1 MGFFRNKAKKVNL
14 CQDCKERE
22 GSAYVAGNFICNGCF
37 AKRYGV
43 IQFSSTGAEYF
54 GGHKA
59 FLAGGYISDS
69 QIGEIYLTN
78 SHLLFL
84 KDDEDPAKQWTIS
97 IPLKSIIVERWG
109 IEENIRRKQIS
120 GLGSEIGDT
129 GILLG
134 SGIIQES
141 GKSHRIIVPYI
152 DENGIPQEPRFGI
165 SSFGGKKIRELA
177 AKLYQQVV
185 KVKNQDTPSSKKETI
200 KETTDDPLAVLKI
213 RLAKGE
219 ITKEEYEEL
228 KSVLEK

>member
-1 MGFFRNKAKKVNL
+1 MGFIRNKTNKVSL
-14 CQDCKERE
+14 CHDCKERE
-22 GSAYVAGNFICNGCF
+22 GKAYIGSDFICNGCF
-37 AKRYGV
+37 AKRYGM
-43 IQFSSTGAEYF
+43 IQFSSTEAEYF

-59 FLAGGYISDS
+59 YLAGGYISDR
-69 QIGEIYLTN
+69 QLGEIYLTD
-78 SHLLFL
+78 SYLLFL
-84 KDDEDPAKQWTIS
+84 KDDEDPAKQWAIS
-97 IPLKSIIVERWG
+97 IPLKSIIIERWG

-120 GLGSEIGDT
+120 GFGSEIGDT

-134 SGIIQES
+134 SGMIQES
-141 GKSHRIIVPYI
+141 GKSHRVIVPYV

-185 KVKNQDTPSSKKETI
+185 KIKSKGTELSSKKE
-200 KETTDDPLAVLKI
+200 KLNDDPLSVLKL